1 MDKNQN
7 VALALVIVALLA
19 VVLEYLVITDCFYAL
34 LSNGVVQDKLHT
46 LVVAASTEAKI
57 RLAYLFFYTIFVLAA
72 RGNAKL
78 FSAYFR
84 GEHAKERKQVVVVV
98 YLVVSVLVYFI
109 KSLVAGELILWVYP
123 VIILAHLLLGLA
135 IASFSKTPKS
145 LKYKDDD
152 FGVNN
157 NPYLE
162 ENKYSFNWKI
172 KHRGKTYY
180 INLLNPFRGIQIY
193 GSPGAGKS
201 YGIVEPILDTLVK
214 KNYTGLVYDFKMATL
229 TTYLYQAFQ
238 RFTQH
243 TERRKL
249 WLFDLYNPRRSHRVN
264 PVAAHTMQDATDAE
278 AHARSVMLN
287 LNRSWIGKDGDFWAS
302 NAIAL
307 FKATLWYLK
316 KHQPTRCTLP
326 HIVAILEEKQYSYE
340 TLFNMLL
347 DDEECAVHILP
358 LVDAYRENASQQLA
372 GALASIR
379 LPLGRLFSPRIFWA
393 LSESEFSL
401 DLNNKNYPAFLCLG
415 NNPTMKDTYAPIVS
429 LITQTTIK
437 YMNQKGKQHSA
448 LVIDEFPTI
457 YLDNFQELPATARSN
472 KVAVVIASQAIPQM
486 TKMYQKDATNS
497 IIGTLANTFFGQI
510 TEISTAEQVQ
520 KMMGKAEK
528 KVKSTSSSSSSGQTT
543 ESTSINVQERFLIPA
558 EKVVSF
564 DKGEMVGTLAEGP
577 TEYARFHGTPVV
589 AKDNTPYVIQPFKQ
603 FGEGVLPETLV
614 YQHLN
619 SAQTWVFNEEVMA
632 EPAPVP
638 SHYIS
643 RLVLDEYE
651 NLVCEFATGE
661 KKWLAEFINLV
672 NQAPKEDPNT
682 PLADPAYFLQAVGYK
697 QQLSARKKRKLEAKR
712 KWRLTPEFLSFFAE
726 LLQAEVAEFAAM
738 DACIQE
744 NFQKILQEVKAMMA
758 PFEVNNANEQA
769 PSTSVLDEVLNDA
782 NTPKDN
788 TDYYSN
794 ANQSEIES

>member
-7 VALALVIVALLA
+7 IALALVVVALVA
-19 VVLEYLVITDCFYAL
+19 VTLEYFMITGWFYAVLDKGLVQAKLYSLVLEA
-34 LSNGVVQDKLHT
+34 SDK
-46 LVVAASTEAKI
+46 AKI
-57 RLAYLFFYTIFVLAA
+57 RLTYVLFYTLFVLAA
-72 RGNAKL
+72 RGKAKF
-78 FSAYFR
+78 FSDYFR
-84 GEHAKERKQVVVVV
+84 GAYAKEKKRGVMLA
-98 YLVVSVLVYFI
+98 YLGVSVWLCLI
-109 KSLVAGELILWVYP
+109 KDIVSQEWMWVLYP
-123 VIILAHLLLGLA
+123 MVVGFHLLLGLA
-135 IASFSKTPKS
+135 IASFAKSPKA
-145 LKYKDDD
+145 LKHKDDD
-152 FGVNN
+152 FGINN

-172 KHRGKTYY
+172 KHQGKTYY

-238 RFTQH
+238 RFAQP
-243 TERRKL
+243 TEHRKL

-278 AHARSVMLN
+278 AHARSIMLN
-287 LNRSWIGKDGDFWAS
+287 LNHSWIGKDGDFWAS

-316 KHQPTRCTLP
+316 KHHPQHCTLP
-326 HIVAILEEKQYSYE
+326 HVVAILEEKQYSYE

-347 DDEECAVHILP
+347 GDDECAVHILP
-358 LVDAYRENASQQLA
+358 LVDAYRENANQQLA
-372 GALASIR
+372 GALASLR

-393 LSESEFSL
+393 LSASEFSL
-401 DLNNKNYPAFLCLG
+401 DLNNKNNPAFLCLG
-415 NNPTMKDTYAPIVS
+415 NNPTMKDTYAPVLS
-429 LITQTTIK
+429 LITQATIK

-472 KVAVVIASQAIPQM
+472 KVAVVIASQAVPQM
-486 TKMYQKDATNS
+486 TKMYKRDATNS

-510 TEISTAEQVQ
+510 TEITTAEQVQ

-528 KVKSTSSSSSSGQTT
+528 KVKSSSSSSSGGQTT
-543 ESTSINVQERFLIPA
+543 ESTSISVQERFLIPA

-577 TEYARFHGTPVV
+577 TEYARFHGTPIV
-589 AKDNTPYVIQPFKQ
+589 AKDHTPYVIQPFKH
-603 FGEGVLPETLV
+603 FGEGVLPEKLV

-619 SAQTWVFNEEVMA
+619 AAQTWAFNEDVMA

-638 SHYIS
+638 SAYIKS
-643 RLVLDEYE
+643 LVLSEYE
-651 NLVCEFATGE
+651 TCVCEFATGE
-661 KKWLAEFINLV
+661 KKWLEEFINLV
-672 NQAPKEDPNT
+672 NQAPQGDPNT
-682 PLADPAYFLQAVGYK
+682 SPVEADYFFQAIARKQKLA
-697 QQLSARKKRKLEAKR
+697 ARKKRKLAAR
-712 KWRLTPEFLSFFAE
+712 RIWQLTPKFLSFFAE
-726 LLQAEVAEFAAM
+726 LLQAEAEEFDAM
-738 DACIQE
+738 DARIQE
-744 NFQKILQEVKAMMA
+744 NFQRILQEVKTMMA
-758 PFEVNNANEQA
+758 PFEVKNPNEQT
-769 PSTSVLDEVLNDA
+769 PPIGVLDEVLNDDHA
-782 NTPKDN
+782 PKDN
-788 TDYYSN
+788 TTYSN
-794 ANQSEIES
+794 ASQSEIES